1 MENKKPTKL
10 RRNLLTSLVTLT
22 VLVAVLAVNIGF
34 TWLSNRYLL
43 RVDMSTENFNEIS
56 AESKV
61 LLDALK
67 PEDNNITIYFLADPD
82 ELRDNRKGYANSYYE
97 AQGYAAPVNNLWGMK
112 YVYDLALEFA
122 NAYSFV
128 NVKHLS
134 LSKDAEALEVFR
146 STMGAALT
154 KQDVIVDNYTSEKD
168 ENGKEILDENGDPIM
183 HHNFRIVK
191 RDAFFAMNS
200 ETSYA
205 YAFQGDLRF
214 TSTILSL
221 SGKNP
226 TVYFITGHGE
236 AVGDYTPGEFSSAGD
251 YGEAQALRD
260 LFFDAGFVTKKIN
273 LAEEYETLFAD
284 DSARI
289 VVLYGPQTD
298 FTGDSVYADGGIS
311 EITVLRQFL
320 IGKDHHMMVF
330 MNETEQPLSNLE
342 EYLYDYWGVDFADSV
357 VKDSGKNSLSAD
369 GLTFF
374 ADYETDEFSIGINLT
389 DQLFELD
396 SLPRAAFSNAR
407 PITFDARYTQSIGYS
422 EMSATLVAGPTF
434 LAPAGS
440 TLVNKTENG
449 PEQPVDKDGTCLAG
463 LTYETFISADN
474 EQWDTYVF
482 SCGGTGFVSNE
493 ILGSTS
499 YANRDVLFYTM
510 RLMSRDT
517 VPFNID
523 YKELENEGLSDLT
536 EETATA
542 WTIVLCS
549 LIPTAML
556 IMGTVVFVKRRHS

>member
-1 MENKKPTKL
+1 MENKKRSKIK
-10 RRNLLTSLVTLT
+10 RNLLTTVITLA

-56 AESKV
+56 AESRV

-67 PEDNNITIYFLADPD
+67 PEENNITIYFLADAD
-82 ELRDNRKGYANSYYE
+82 ELRSTRRGYANSYYTD
-97 AQGYAAPVNNLWGMK
+97 QGYEAPVNNLWGMK

-122 NAYSFV
+122 NQYSFV

-134 LSKDAEALEVFR
+134 LTKDTEALEVFR
-146 STMGAALT
+146 STMGTDLT

-168 ENGKEILDENGDPIM
+168 EQGKDILDENGNPVM

-191 RDAFFAMNS
+191 RDAFFSMNS
-200 ETSYA
+200 ETAYA
-205 YAFQGDLRF
+205 YAFNGDLRF

-226 TVYFITGHGE
+226 TVYFVAGHDEPIGE
-236 AVGDYTPGEFSSAGD
+236 YTPGEFSSAGD
-251 YGEAQALRD
+251 YGEAQTLRD
-260 LFFDAGFVTKKIN
+260 LFFDAGFVTKKID
-273 LAEEYETLFAD
+273 LAKEYEKLFAD

-298 FTGDSVYADGGIS
+298 FSGDSAYADGGIS
-311 EITVLRQFL
+311 EISVLRQFL
-320 IGKDHHMMVF
+320 VGKDHHMMVF
-330 MNETEQPLSNLE
+330 LDESKEPLNNLE
-342 EYLYDYWGVDFADSV
+342 EYLYDYWGIDYGESF
-357 VKDSGKNSLSAD
+357 VKDSGKNSLQSD
-369 GLTFF
+369 GLRFF
-374 ADYETDEFSIGINLT
+374 ADYETDQYSIGINLT
-389 DQLFELD
+389 DQLFQLD
-396 SLPRAAFSNAR
+396 SLPRAAFDRVR
-407 PITFDARYTQSIGYS
+407 PITFDPRYTQSVGYS
-422 EMSATLVAGPTF
+422 EMGANLQAGATF
-434 LAPAGS
+434 IAPKDS
-440 TLVNKTENG
+440 TLVGYDGKA
-449 PEQPVDKDGTCLAG
+449 PETAVDQSGVCLAG
-463 LTYETFISADN
+463 LSYETFYSNNN

-482 SCGGTGFVSNE
+482 ACGGTGFVSND

-523 YKELENEGLSDLT
+523 YKVLEDEGLADIT
-536 EETATA
+536 AEEATA

-549 LIPTAML
+549 LIPVSML
-556 IMGTVVFVKRRHS
+556 TMGTVVFIKRRHS